1 MKLLA
6 FAASLRKESMNKR
19 LLGKAIDI
27 ASGLGAEVDH
37 ADFREFDMPHYD
49 QDLQEEH
56 GLPPGAEE
64 LARRIRAAD
73 GIMIASPEYNHSI
86 PGTLKNAIDWM
97 SRIKPDV
104 PLDGASVFLMS
115 ASPAMVGGY
124 RGLMQVRIPL
134 DTVGAWVSPKM
145 FALAQAPQAYDDD
158 GNFKDAALAK
168 MFEAMIA
175 DFMSAAEA
183 LGARAKG

>member
-19 LLGKAIDI
+19 LLAKAVEI
-27 ASGLGAEVDH
+27 AAGNGAKVDH

-49 QDLQEEH
+49 FDLQQAD
-56 GLPPGAEE
+56 GIPPGAAD
-64 LARRIRAAD
+64 LGRRIAEAD
-73 GIMIASPEYNHSI
+73 GVMIASPEYNHSI
-86 PGTLKNAIDWM
+86 PGTLKNAIDWL
-97 SRIKPDV
+97 SRMDPV
-104 PLDGASVFLMS
+104 PLNGACVMLLS

-145 FALAQAPQAYDDD
+145 FALAQAQNAYDDD
-158 GNFKDAALAK
+158 GDLKDPAIAK
-168 MFEAMIA
+168 LLEAMIV
-175 DFMSAAEA
+175 DFMSAARA
-183 LGARAKG
+183 LGTRD